1 MQTFIR
7 CRLPFI
13 ISRTGWTFGL
23 YIRGV
28 CLLEWLTFLPK
39 RGILL
44 HISHFANLIAFSV
57 ESVPITLA

>member
-7 CRLPFI
+7 CRLPFT
-13 ISRTGWTFGL
+13 ISRTGWTLGL

-39 RGILL
+39 RGTLL
-44 HISHFANLIAFSV
+44 HISHLANFVAFIE
-57 ESVPITLA
+57 ESVTSR